1 MGYNIKSNNVVKKRI
16 GLSLLLLSFGI
27 IIHMF
32 ISSISYQNKKIEI
45 NLNHEFSK
53 SWILNRNNLKEEIDL
68 PYINK
73 NSNKAIITKTI
84 PDKYLSN
91 PTILIGASQ
100 QNVKIYLDDVNIYTF
115 EPLKSRYYNKISG
128 TSWIIVE
135 LPKDCFGKE
144 LTIEYESSL
153 KNTSVPSLEVFYGNK
168 NDNLLTLIIFGI
180 NKMIIAIIF
189 IVIGVI
195 VFIFAIRLKGLNIEA
210 SKALFYLT
218 AGIFSMSLWI
228 IIKSECIVLINNN
241 FVFNYYIEF
250 ICLYSIP
257 VFYFLFLYKMCG
269 IKSAE
274 KIGTIARLHFVLLSF
289 LLVGQDIEIIDFYSV
304 QGTFFY
310 ILLVSLIISTIIM
323 FRELDG
329 KNYLRVYIVSN
340 CILIILTISELSE
353 FKMYLIGRAKI
364 IITLCAIALAMNLIY
379 KFYSS
384 YFEIYYSKIEN
395 TYLQR
400 LIESQIE
407 HYRNIDKSYSM
418 IKKYKHDMKNHL
430 VCLNHLLN
438 RQEIEKAKSYLE
450 QISEGILKGED
461 IFDTG
466 NYILDAIITEK
477 SITAK
482 SKGIKFTTS
491 IMINKNIKIDPVD
504 WCIIFGNALDNA
516 IEACEKVEEN
526 RKFISLKLLSRSN
539 TFIVKIINSSEND
552 FIIEKKKYL
561 TTKKNKEEHG
571 IGMDNIGKSIEKY
584 DGILNTRYERNLF
597 EISMVFYN
605 I

>member
-1 MGYNIKSNNVVKKRI
+1 MRYNIKSNNILKKKI

-53 SWILNRNNLKEEIDL
+53 SWILNRNNLEEEIDL

-100 QNVKIYLDDVNIYTF
+100 QNVKIYLDDINIYTF

-153 KNTSVPSLEVFYGNK
+153 KNTSVPILEVFYGNK

-195 VFIFAIRLKGLNIEA
+195 VFIFAIRLKGVNIEA

-274 KIGTIARLHFVLLSF
+274 KIGTIARLHFVLLFF

-364 IITLCAIALAMNLIY
+364 IITLCAIALAVNLIY

-516 IEACEKVEEN
+516 IEACEKVEDN

-571 IGMDNIGKSIEKY
+571 IGMDNIRKSIEKY
-584 DGILNTRYERNLF
+584 DGILNTRYEKSLF